1 MEIFSANIS
10 NKSNALTNYDR
21 QVGTQFVYFQR
32 SEPALSIRKKYKYN
46 NTFRLNK

>member
-10 NKSNALTNYDR
+10 NKSNALTNYR
-21 QVGTQFVYFQR
+21 QVGKQFVYFQR